1 MSLKHGNAAAVLA
14 LTTGA
19 GLVLGTNVDITG
31 VYVGSAATTVTIKGG
46 ADGTAS
52 YIEVVA
58 NASFYPP
65 IAVNGPVTATSSG
78 GTFYVAYVPR

>member
-1 MSLKHGNAAAVLA
+1 MSLKHANAAAILA

-19 GLVLGTNVDITG
+19 GLVIGTNVDITG
-31 VYVGSAATTVTIKGG
+31 VYIGSAASTVTIKGG

-52 YIEVVA
+52 YIEVVG
-58 NASFYPP
+58 NVSYYPP
-65 IAVNGPVTATSSG
+65 IAVDGPVTATSSG